1 MIKGISFW
9 ASQIIIAV
17 MISVIFEMIL
27 PDSKNKKYVKTVI
40 GLYILYTIVSPIIS
54 NSSIDLIPEIDI
66 QNSVTIQSTQKKNNI
81 SGNSLK
87 EAYILSLKQDIHEKL
102 RNKGYVVST
111 IKVDA
116 DITEENYGKIKSLQI
131 GICKDVSK
139 KKENSEK
146 KVEIEKINIG
156 NSKNDVSGVKLNSD
170 EIEEVRN
177 FVSNEYGV
185 DIDNVNLT

>member
-66 QNSVTIQSTQKKNNI
+66 QNSVTIQSTQKKNDI

>member
-66 QNSVTIQSTQKKNNI
+66 QNSVTIQSTQKKNDI

-116 DITEENYGKIKSLQI
+116 DITEENYGKIKSSQI